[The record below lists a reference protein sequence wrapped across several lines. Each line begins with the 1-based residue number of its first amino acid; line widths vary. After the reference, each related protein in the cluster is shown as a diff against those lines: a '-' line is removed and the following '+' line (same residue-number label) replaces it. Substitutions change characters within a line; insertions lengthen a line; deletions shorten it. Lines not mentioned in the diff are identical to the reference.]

1 MPRLWVLEA
10 SGSGARIFSRR
21 IPGGRLELLAEYP
34 RPEGRWPAREFGS
47 DRPGRVAS
55 RSTSVRH
62 ALVGDENPAEHAE
75 RLFAKFLARQLGHAR
90 ATGEFDVALLCA
102 GPEWQGKIR
111 SHLDPRTLGLLT
123 TVPMNLHAF
132 PKHSVERRLQP
143 MLADADRRYGLSLA
157 FRAPRRLNRSNH
169 VRRFFTEP
177 LPTKSPALRSK

>member
-10 SGSGARIFSRR
+10 SASGARIFSRR
-21 IPGGRLELLAEYP
+21 IPGGRLELLSEYP
-34 RPEGRWPAREFGS
+34 RPEGRQPARDFGS

-62 ALVGDENPAEHAE
+62 ALVGGEDPAQHAA
-75 RLFAKFLARQLGHAR
+75 RLFAKFLATQLSHAR
-90 ATGEFDVALLCA
+90 ATGEFVAALLCA

-111 SHLDPRTLGLLT
+111 SHLDPRTLSLLT
-123 TVPMNLHAF
+123 TVPMNLHSF

-143 MLADADRRYGLSLA
+143 MLADLDRRYGLSLA